1 MTSVE
6 VASQDVLKIGQIEL
20 TSRLIIGTGK
30 YVNFPQMVQ
39 ALEASGSCMVTVAIR
54 RVNLDKKSESLLDFV
69 DPKKYILLPN
79 TAGCYNVEE
88 AVRTAKLA
96 RAACE
101 TSLIKLEVIGDP
113 KTLMPDNLGLLK
125 ATEILVKDGF
135 TVMPYSTD
143 DPVLAKKLQEAGASC
158 VMPLASPIGSG
169 QGILNRLNITLVKEA
184 VSIPVI
190 VDAGVGTASDA
201 AIAMELGVDGV
212 LMNTGIAQARHPVQM
227 ANAMRLAVQAGRLAF
242 LAGRMPK
249 YKYAQSSSPT
259 KELIE

>member
-6 VASQDVLKIGQIEL
+6 VASQDFLKIGQIEL

-30 YVNFPQMVQ
+30 YANFPQMVQ
-39 ALEASGSCMVTVAIR
+39 ALEASGSSMVTVAIR

-212 LMNTGIAQARHPVQM
+212 LMNTGIAQAQHPVQM

-249 YKYAQSSSPT
+249 YKYAKSSSPT
-259 KELIE
+259 TELIE